1 MVSVASGRH
10 SIGTRFL
17 TTQTQRR
24 GGAGA
29 QRAPQALLP
38 PRTTSPDDFFFVT
51 AAREATRSSPS
62 GCSQENPGS
71 WREVLYATTEPL
83 CASAPLRLGSSKRVP
98 IEWLAH
104 ESDSCRPPPL
114 RFLQP

>member
-1 MVSVASGRH
+1 VRYHFRRVQLTALYRDAL
-10 SIGTRFL
+10 L

-24 GGAGA
+24 GGAEA

-71 WREVLYATTEPL
+71 WREVLYVTTEPL
-83 CASAPLRLGSSKRVP
+83 CVSAPLRLC
-98 IEWLAH
+98 A
-104 ESDSCRPPPL
+104 
-114 RFLQP
+114 